1 MSQVA
6 SPLRRRTPPGERAAR
21 HTAFV
26 LRPLAYALV
35 CAGAVSAQA
44 QVPTGFGLARG
55 AVNTPAT
62 AVNGNGGQTMNIT
75 QTSARAVVNWTGF
88 SIGAQ
93 DRVQIE
99 QTPGSTSVMLNRVT
113 GGAESQI
120 MGSLSANGHVYL
132 INPNG
137 ITFGKGSSVS
147 VGGLVASTLNLVDD
161 GQFSGFMSG
170 TSKQLAFELPVGKAG
185 TVLNQGSITAAD
197 GGVVALI
204 GARARN
210 EGSINVARGSIGL
223 AAGQR
228 VTLDFDGDGLTSFH
242 VDPTVLAAS
251 AWAENAASG
260 VLSANG
266 GRVVMVGASSAA
278 ETVVNQA
285 GIVRA
290 QSISNRGGEII
301 LGSSGGA
308 VGNAIVMSGGQLDV
322 SGAEAGAAGGR
333 IDVRAP
339 LLRIAAG
346 TLSAGGATAGGS
358 ITTQAAIVEVG
369 RGVVIDAHGGSG
381 ANGNWTL
388 DSGRTLVVTKADPIP
403 DASVA
408 IQPFGTSKLAD
419 STLGATMGRATDVVL
434 TSHAQPQ
441 QVFNFGGG
449 VQFDNGSQV
458 IKTEGRASQLTVNS
472 DRSVFMDANSALR
485 STAGAL
491 NIDFN
496 ADASG
501 VLLPVTPAVTDRND
515 NNQRVGN
522 ISISG
527 TRIETAGGN
536 LRLYGQSDA
545 VNGRALG
552 ATSSSGGGV
561 VNGVTISDS
570 AISTC
575 AQAGGVC
582 GGSGSILVRGQGATV
597 GGTGQTVVAG
607 PGVRVD
613 GGSFETGSGII
624 SMDGRGGL
632 AQTGVTITGLFG
644 EAFTTPS
651 SLRSA
656 SGNITLVGSTRSW
669 TAGETSGTLQN
680 VNGGSGIEL
689 AQAGIATGDNI
700 RLDGSGADLTGLMN
714 QAAFQA
720 AAVAANNG
728 AGSTFGASNGVTMAD
743 SSIVAGAGKSLDLLG
758 SAGSRGFTVTGNKAP
773 VLTLDANDAF
783 GVVVR
788 ANASNGLQA
797 EGGRITING
806 RGSDVALAQFGAD
819 AGPTFGIQ
827 PPGESILGAQ
837 PRTLLSTRSQ
847 TMAGGNIAISGRN
860 VVIAGSGTAAVI
872 DSGGV
877 GQSGNIAVT
886 GTAVAG
892 VNASGIVVIGDT
904 VEMNASATSAVGNAG
919 RIDVVGDKSLYA
931 NGSLAARGGSAGGN
945 GGRIETSAPALQL
958 QGIRVDGSAPAGQ
971 AGSWLIDPVDVTIAH
986 GVAAGTLPTNPFV
999 PLVASTVQDGD
1010 INFALD
1016 NNTGVTI
1023 TTGTPAPTTVGNVTF
1038 GLNTVIQRTS
1048 AGAPV
1053 KFEIDANAGI
1063 TAFNPTVIQS
1073 TGGALDVVLSAG
1085 LGGVGGNVNYS
1096 GQITTNGG
1104 SVSMT
1109 GTSLFATCGV
1119 CLTNAKVDTRVGQS
1133 DANAGGA
1140 VQLIGTRNPGTYF
1153 FLSPAVVGL
1162 TGSTIQS
1169 ATGDVTLSGISNATG
1184 TGVQLISN
1192 FNGTNSSIS
1201 TTSGAI
1207 RITGV
1212 GNSLSGSGAPT
1223 AGHGVEINGATV
1235 QSVSG
1240 NISVHGLRAVQ
1251 TPDSPVGNGVRIVNG
1266 GSVTTLGAGN
1276 IEITGESQIADAG
1289 VFIQGPTGTGI
1300 PIPASRVAGCGNV
1313 VLRAASGCTAD
1324 ALAVGGAVNA
1334 GGVLALR
1341 PGGVDAA
1348 GNAADRI
1355 ANPITLGGTAANGF
1369 AVSADELTRITAG
1382 SIVVGS
1388 NTQAGNIDVVGPLAM
1403 ASPLTLQNGGGGN
1416 ITLGA
1421 SVSAPQLGLL
1431 SAGNITQSAGAGIAA
1446 GTLLAR
1452 STGGN
1457 VLLSSAAN
1465 DVGVV
1470 AGGAAGRFDYT
1481 DVNAVTLGNASVIGF
1496 DAASNTPQVV
1506 TAGSM
1511 AADTVFVRT
1520 LGGDLSLNTNV
1531 TSGSGAD
1538 LVAAARFQNL
1548 VANTIAGA
1556 PWRVWAQTW
1565 IGETRNGLS
1574 GSGPLPN
1581 LYHCAYLGLC
1591 SVSVTPGDNHFIYA
1605 QQPTATVVVGNAT
1618 RPGGSPNPPFIYSLT
1633 GLILGDTGSSFAGA
1647 LSSPANASSPP
1658 GAYPI
1663 NGAFASAAG
1672 YAVNVV
1678 PGQLTVGAVSASPL
1692 FVFPRLSQLPK
1703 PDVLREMPDSWI
1715 YDRNIGAPPICFATG
1730 PLDGERAQQG
1740 GDVLASEWSRVRS
1753 RPNLT
1758 SCVDTERRNGC
1769 SDF

>member
-1 MSQVA
+1 MKKTS
-6 SPLRRRTPPGERAAR
+6 SSLRTRRPSHWR
-21 HTAFV
+21 
-26 LRPLAYALV
+26 LRPLALSLA
-35 CAGAVSAQA
+35 CIGMAPAGAQT
-44 QVPTGFGLARG
+44 VPTNATLGAGAATVGAPIALPNGGLALG
-55 AVNTPAT
+55 IN
-62 AVNGNGGQTMNIT
+62 
-75 QTSARAVVNWTGF
+75 QTSQRAVLNWQTF
-88 SIGAQ
+88 SIGAL
-93 DRVQIE
+93 DRVNIAQDKG
-99 QTPGSTSVMLNRVT
+99 PTSVLLNRVT
-113 GGAESQI
+113 GAQASQI
-120 MGSLSANGHVYL
+120 QGQLNANGQVYL
-132 INPNG
+132 VNPNG
-137 ITFGKGSSVS
+137 VTFSSTSQVS
-147 VGGLVASTLNLVDD
+147 VGGLVASTLNMVDD
-161 GQFSGFMSG
+161 AQFSGFMSG
-170 TSKQLAFELPVGKAG
+170 TSKQFAFELPVGKAG
-185 TVLNQGSITAAD
+185 TVLNQGTITAAD
-197 GGVVALI
+197 GGIVALI
-204 GARARN
+204 GAQARN

-251 AWAENAASG
+251 ARAENAASG
-260 VLSANG
+260 VLSASG

-308 VGNAIVMSGGQLDV
+308 VGNAIVISGGQLDV
-322 SGAEAGAAGGR
+322 SGVEAGVAGGR

-346 TLSAGGATAGGS
+346 TLSAGGATAGGG

-388 DSGRTLVVTKADPIP
+388 DSGRTLVVTQADPIP

-434 TSHAQPQ
+434 ASHALPQ
-441 QVFNFGGG
+441 QVANFGGG

-472 DRSVFMDANSALR
+472 DRSVVMDANSALR

-582 GGSGSILVRGQGATV
+582 GGSGSILVRGQGATA

-613 GGSFETGSGII
+613 GGSFETGSGTI

-644 EAFTTPS
+644 EAFMTPS

-656 SGNITLVGSTRSW
+656 SGDITLVGSTRSW

-689 AQAGIATGDNI
+689 AQAGIATGGNV

-714 QAAFQA
+714 QAAFQTA
-720 AAVAANNG
+720 AAAANNG
-728 AGSTFGASNGVTMAD
+728 AGTTFGASNGVTMAD
-743 SSIVAGAGKSLDLLG
+743 SSIVVGAGKSLDLLG
-758 SAGSRGFTVTGNKAP
+758 TAGSRGFSVTGNKAP

-806 RGSDVALAQFGAD
+806 RGSDVALAQFGGD

-837 PRTLLSTRSQ
+837 PRTLLSTRSEAM
-847 TMAGGNIAISGRN
+847 TGGNIAISGRN

-872 DSGGV
+872 DSGGA

-892 VNASGIVVIGDT
+892 VNASGIVVVGDT
-904 VEMNASATSAVGNAG
+904 VELNASATSAVGNAG
-919 RIDVVGDKSLYA
+919 RIDMVGDESLYA
-931 NGSLAARGGSAGGN
+931 NGRLSARGGSAGGN

-958 QGIRVDGSAPAGQ
+958 QGIRVDASASAGQ
-971 AGSWLIDPVDVTIAH
+971 AGSWVIDPVDVTIAH
-986 GVAAGTLPTNPFV
+986 GAAAGTLPTNPFV

-1063 TAFNPTVIQS
+1063 AAFNPTVIQS

-1140 VQLIGTRNPGTYF
+1140 VQLIGTRNPGAYF
-1153 FLSPAVVGL
+1153 FLAPAVVGL

-1192 FNGTNSSIS
+1192 FNGTDSSIS

-1240 NISVHGLRAVQ
+1240 NISVHGLRVVQ

-1289 VFIQGPTGTGI
+1289 IFIQGPTGTGI
-1300 PIPASRVAGCGNV
+1300 PIPASRVAGDGNV
-1313 VLRAASGCTAD
+1313 VLRAASGGTAD
-1324 ALAVGGAVNA
+1324 ALAVGGSVNA
-1334 GGVLALR
+1334 GGVLDLR

-1348 GNAADRI
+1348 GNAGDRI

-1403 ASPLTLQNGGGGN
+1403 VSPLTLQNGGGGN

-1431 SAGNITQSAGAGIAA
+1431 SAGNITQAAGADIAA

-1470 AGGAAGRFDYT
+1470 SGGAAGRFEYT
-1481 DVNAVTLGNASVIGF
+1481 DVNAVTVGNASVIGF
-1496 DAASNTPQVV
+1496 DAASNTPQAI

-1511 AADTVFVRT
+1511 AADTVFLRT
-1520 LGGDLSLNTNV
+1520 LGGDLSLNTSV

-1548 VANTIAGA
+1548 AANTIAGA

-1591 SVSVTPGDNHFIYA
+1591 SVGVTPGDNHFIYA
-1605 QQPTATVVVGNAT
+1605 QQPTATVVIGNAT
-1618 RPGGSPNPPFIYSLT
+1618 RPGGLPNPPFIYSLT

-1678 PGQLTVGAVSASPL
+1678 PGQLNVGAVPAPSTAPV
-1692 FVFPRLSQLPK
+1692 FVLAQLSRLPK

>member
-1 MSQVA
+1 MKISSSSA
-6 SPLRRRTPPGERAAR
+6 RTSRPSHWR
-21 HTAFV
+21 
-26 LRPLAYALV
+26 LRPLALSLA
-35 CAGAVSAQA
+35 CIGMAPAGAQT
-44 QVPTGFGLARG
+44 VPTNATLGAGAATVGAATALSNGGLALG
-55 AVNTPAT
+55 
-62 AVNGNGGQTMNIT
+62 IS
-75 QTSARAVVNWTGF
+75 QTSQRAVLNWQTF
-88 SIGAQ
+88 SIGAL
-93 DRVQIE
+93 DRVNIVQDKG
-99 QTPGSTSVMLNRVT
+99 PTSVLLNRVT
-113 GGAESQI
+113 GAQASTIAGQ
-120 MGSLSANGHVYL
+120 LNANGQVYL
-132 INPNG
+132 VNPNG
-137 ITFGKGSSVS
+137 VTFSSTSQVS

-161 GQFSGFMSG
+161 AQFSGFMSG
-170 TSKQLAFELPVGKAG
+170 TSKQFVFELPVGKAG
-185 TVLNQGSITAAD
+185 AVLNQGTITAAD

-204 GARARN
+204 GAQARN

-242 VDPTVLAAS
+242 VDPNALAAS
-251 AWAENAASG
+251 ARAENTASG

-266 GRVVMVGASSAA
+266 GRVVMLGASSAA

-290 QSISNRGGEII
+290 QSMSSRGGEII

-308 VGNAIVMSGGQLDV
+308 LGNAIVMSGGQLDV
-322 SGAEAGAAGGR
+322 SGIEAGAAGGR
-333 IDVRAP
+333 IDVSAP

-358 ITTQAAIVEVG
+358 ITTKANVVEVG

-381 ANGNWTL
+381 SNGSWTL
-388 DSGRTLVVTKADPIP
+388 DSGRTLVVTKNDPIP
-403 DASVA
+403 DTSVA
-408 IQPFGTSKLAD
+408 IQPFGISKLAD
-419 STLGATMGRATDVVL
+419 STLGATMSRATDVVL
-434 TSHAQPQ
+434 ASHAQPQ

-501 VLLPVTPAVTDRND
+501 VLLPATPAVTDRND

-527 TRIETAGGN
+527 SRIETAGGN

-575 AQAGGVC
+575 AQAAGVC
-582 GGSGSILVRGQGATV
+582 GGIGSIVVRGQGATA
-597 GGTGQTVVAG
+597 GGVGQTVVAG
-607 PGVRVD
+607 SGVRVD
-613 GGSFETGSGII
+613 GGSLETGSGSI

-632 AQTGVTITGLFG
+632 AQTGVTITGLIG
-644 EAFTTPS
+644 EAVTTPS

-656 SGNITLVGSTRSW
+656 RGDITLVGSTRTW
-669 TAGETSGTLQN
+669 AAGETSGTLQN
-680 VNGGSGIEL
+680 VGGGSGVEL
-689 AQAGIATGDNI
+689 GQTNIATGGNV

-714 QAAFQA
+714 QAAFRA
-720 AAVAANNG
+720 AAAAANNG
-728 AGSTFGASNGVTMAD
+728 AGSTFGASNGITMSD
-743 SSIVAGAGKSLDLLG
+743 SNILVGAGKSIQLMG
-758 SAGSRGFTVTGNKAP
+758 TGGSRGFSVAGNNGP
-773 VLTLDANDAF
+773 VLTLDANDSF

-797 EGGRITING
+797 EAGRITING
-806 RGSDVALAQFGAD
+806 RGSDVALVQFGAN
-819 AGPTFGIQ
+819 AGATFGVPQ
-827 PPGESILGAQ
+827 PGESILGAN
-837 PRTLLSTRSQ
+837 PLTLISTRSQ

-860 VVIAGSGTAAVI
+860 VVVSGSDTTAVI
-872 DSGGV
+872 DSGGAA
-877 GQSGNIAVT
+877 QSGNIAIS
-886 GTAVAG
+886 AMSVAG
-892 VNASGIVVIGDT
+892 VDASGIVVIGGT
-904 VEMNASATSAVGNAG
+904 VVLDASAATAIGNAG
-919 RIDVVGDKSLYA
+919 RIDVIGDKSLYA
-931 NGSLAARGGSAGGN
+931 NGTMSARGGTAGGN
-945 GGRIETSAPALQL
+945 GGRVETSAPALQL
-958 QGIRVDGSAPAGQ
+958 QGIRVDSSAPAGRT
-971 AGSWLIDPVDVTIAH
+971 GSWVIDPVDVTIAH
-986 GVAAGTLPTNPFV
+986 GNAAGTLPTNPFV

-1023 TTGTPAPTTVGNVTF
+1023 TTGTLAPTTVGNVTF
-1038 GLNTVIQRTS
+1038 GINTVIQRTS
-1048 AGAPV
+1048 VGAPI

-1063 TAFNPTVIQS
+1063 TAFNATTIQS

-1085 LGGVGGNVNYS
+1085 LGGVGGNVNYN

-1104 SVSMT
+1104 SVLMT
-1109 GTSLFATCGV
+1109 GTSLFNTCGV
-1119 CLTNAKVDTRVGQS
+1119 CLTDAKVDSRVGQS

-1140 VQLIGTRNPGTYF
+1140 VQLIGTRNPGAYF

-1169 ATGDVTLSGISNATG
+1169 STGDVTLSGISRSIG

-1192 FNGTNSSIS
+1192 ANGAASRIS

-1212 GNSLSGSGAPT
+1212 GSALSGSGTPS
-1223 AGHGVEINGATV
+1223 AGHGVEINGASA

-1240 NISVHGLRAVQ
+1240 DIAVHGLRTAQ

-1266 GSVTTLGAGN
+1266 SNVTALGTGN
-1276 IEITGESQIADAG
+1276 IDITGESQIADAG
-1289 VFIQGPTGTGI
+1289 VLIQGPTGVGI
-1300 PIPASRVAGCGNV
+1300 PIPASRVASGGNV
-1313 VLRAASGCTAD
+1313 VLRAASGGTAD
-1324 ALAVGGAVNA
+1324 ALAVGGSVNA
-1334 GGVLALR
+1334 GGVLDLR
-1341 PGGVDAA
+1341 PGGVDVA
-1348 GNAADRI
+1348 GNAGDRI

-1369 AVSADELTRITAG
+1369 AVSADELTRITAA

-1388 NTQAGNIDVVGPLAM
+1388 NTQAGNIDVVGPLDM

-1431 SAGNITQSAGAGIAA
+1431 SAGNITQAVGAGIAA

-1452 STGGN
+1452 STGGS

-1465 DVGVV
+1465 DVGMV

-1481 DVNAVTLGNASVIGF
+1481 DVNAVTLGNASVVGF
-1496 DAASNTPQVV
+1496 DAASNTPQGV

-1511 AADTVFVRT
+1511 AAAAVFVRT
-1520 LGGDLSLNTNV
+1520 LSGDLALGTNV
-1531 TSGSGAD
+1531 TSSNGAD

-1548 VANTIAGA
+1548 AANTIAGA

-1565 IGETRNGLS
+1565 IGETRTGLS

-1591 SVSVTPGDNHFIYA
+1591 SVGVTPGDNHFIYV
-1605 QQPTATVVVGNAT
+1605 QQPTATVVIGNAT

-1633 GLILGDTGSSFAGA
+1633 GLILGDAGSSFTGA
-1647 LSSPANASSPP
+1647 LSSPANASSPA

-1678 PGQLTVGAVSASPL
+1678 PGELTVGAVSASPL
-1692 FVFPRLSQLPK
+1692 FVLSQLSQLPK
-1703 PDVLREMPDSWI
+1703 PDVLREVPDSWI
-1715 YDRNIGAPPICFATG
+1715 YDRNIGPPPICFATG

-1740 GDVLASEWSRVRS
+1740 GDLLASEWSRVRS